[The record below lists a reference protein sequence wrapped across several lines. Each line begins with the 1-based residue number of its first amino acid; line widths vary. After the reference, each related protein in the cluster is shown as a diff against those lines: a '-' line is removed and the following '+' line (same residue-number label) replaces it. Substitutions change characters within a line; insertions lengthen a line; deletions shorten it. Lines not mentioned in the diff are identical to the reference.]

1 MRAFAPLFS
10 ADGRMAAD
18 TADSVKRVLS
28 VSLENVRAA
37 NLDLTQTYTNSFL
50 PVK

>member
-1 MRAFAPLFS
+1 
-10 ADGRMAAD
+10 
-18 TADSVKRVLS
+18 

-50 PVK
+50 PAK